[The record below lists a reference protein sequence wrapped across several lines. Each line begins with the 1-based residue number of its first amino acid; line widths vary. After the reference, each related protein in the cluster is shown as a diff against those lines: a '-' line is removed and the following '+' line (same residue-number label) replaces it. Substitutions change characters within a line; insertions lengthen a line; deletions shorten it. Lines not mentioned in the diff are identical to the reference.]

1 MKYHLWWECENSGVS
16 DTIGYYSTLK
26 EGKAAM
32 CVAIKENQHIK
43 YHLTGGKKELHYDP
57 NDD

>member
-1 MKYHLWWECENSGVS
+1 MKYHLWWECEESGITG
-16 DTIGYYSTLK
+16 TIDCLPTLK
-26 EGKAAM
+26 QGREAFKE
-32 CVAIKENQHIK
+32 AILENKHLK